1 MGLDIN
7 FIEVASSCLLFC
19 LVFGMSATVDIG
31 CMMAQM
37 RNKRAIGAAILLQF
51 VVLPGLGF
59 IVVRALDMSAAMGI
73 TLLVITSSPG
83 GSYSNWWC
91 SMFNADLALSVTM
104 TAISTLLSIFM
115 LPLNLLIY
123 SRMSYDA
130 DVIAQLNWISI
141 FVSLM
146 IVITAIGLGLW
157 ASEKFNSHNFNLHAN
172 RLGNFAGISLVLFSA
187 VLSNTDADSQMWERP
202 WRFYVGVAMPCV
214 LGLIVANI
222 VGTGFRLPKPERVT
236 VSVECCYQNVGI
248 ATSVAL
254 TMFNGDE
261 MSEAIGVPFF
271 YGLVEAVV
279 LGLYCIIA
287 WKAGWTK
294 APRNIS
300 LWKAITTSYEIMTVE
315 KVENSCT
322 VPNDTCEPDFDT
334 FHYVRHEDDDDEFLV
349 GGERVSDEG
358 GERLT
363 TVESHEHGIE
373 VGIRREL
380 RAFSRKKEPSFIGSD
395 NFLPTPTAGTLS
407 SFVCGG
413 A

>member
-1 MGLDIN
+1 MGLNLD

-37 RNKRAIGAAILLQF
+37 RNKRAIFAAIILQF
-51 VVLPGLGF
+51 LVLPGLGF

-123 SRMSYDA
+123 ARMSYEA
-130 DVIAQLNWISI
+130 NVIAQLNWISI

-146 IVITAIGLGLW
+146 IVVTAIGLGLW

-187 VLSNTDADSQMWERP
+187 ILSNTDADSQIWERP

-222 VGTGFRLPKPERVT
+222 VGTSFRLPRPERVT

-254 TMFNGDE
+254 TMFKGDE
-261 MSEAIGVPFF
+261 MAEAIGVPFY
-271 YGLVEAVV
+271 YGLIEAAV

-300 LWKAITTSYEIMTVE
+300 LWKAITTSYEIITVE
-315 KVENSCT
+315 KVENNCK
-322 VPNDTCEPDFDT
+322 VPNDPREPDFDT
-334 FHYVRHEDDDDEFLV
+334 FHYVRHEDDDEFLV
-349 GGERVSDEG
+349 GGERISNDG
-358 GERLT
+358 GGQLT
-363 TVESHEHGIE
+363 TVKSFEHGIE

-380 RAFSRKKEPSFIGSD
+380 RAFSRKKEPSFIGTD
-395 NFLPTPTAGTLS
+395 NFPPTSTTAALS
-407 SFVCGG
+407 TFAESLGL
-413 A
+413 